1 MTQPVRIKRS
11 RQHKQISPNGLPIRY
26 VGRGSK
32 WGNPF
37 RVVKISKN
45 EWAVKLSDNNVSSAK
60 ILIKICRFIY
70 TSKEDANRDAVKC
83 YIEWF
88 LPKPPMDKEGSF
100 SEFLLK
106 SEKLKEAM
114 NELKGKNL
122 SCWCGLNET
131 CHADFLLYI
140 SNK

>member
-11 RQHKQISPNGLPIRY
+11 RQFKQVSPNGLPITY

-37 RVVKISKN
+37 RVVKIGKN
-45 EWAVKLSDNNVSSAK
+45 EWSVKLSDNNVSSAK
-60 ILIKICRFIY
+60 ILTKICRFIY

-88 LPKPPMDKEGSF
+88 LPKPPTDKEGSF
-100 SEFLLK
+100 SEFLSK
-106 SEKLKEAM
+106 A
-114 NELKGKNL
+114 KNL
-122 SCWCGLNET
+122 
-131 CHADFLLYI
+131 
-140 SNK
+140 KKQ

>member
-11 RQHKQISPNGLPIRY
+11 RQHKQISPNGLPITY
-26 VGRGSK
+26 VGRGSR

-37 RVVKISKN
+37 RVVKIGKN
-45 EWAVKLSDNNVSSAK
+45 EWSVKLVISEYSVK
-60 ILIKICRFIY
+60 ILTKICRFIY

-88 LPKPPMDKEGSF
+88 LPKPPTDKEGSF
-100 SEFLLK
+100 SEFLSK
-106 SEKLKEAM
+106 AENLKETM

-131 CHADFLLYI
+131 CHGDFLLYI